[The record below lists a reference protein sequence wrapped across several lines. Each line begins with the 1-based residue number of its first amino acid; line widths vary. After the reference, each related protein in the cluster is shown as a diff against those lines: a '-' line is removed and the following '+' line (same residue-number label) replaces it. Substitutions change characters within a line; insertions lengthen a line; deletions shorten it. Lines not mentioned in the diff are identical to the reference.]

1 MQLEDEELQEMID
14 AAVAGEAMTEVA
26 GDQESA
32 AGAATDIPRA
42 AACRS
47 ARIWAAS

>member
-1 MQLEDEELQEMID
+1 
-14 AAVAGEAMTEVA
+14 MTEVA

-32 AGAATDIPRA
+32 AGAATDRPRA

-47 ARIWAAS
+47 ARMCAASW